1 MNKTLSK
8 TLAVGLMA
16 FGLGWLTQQKAEALG
31 PTTDSIVVSVTPT
44 GLVYGVSISSPYAGG
59 YNFGSVALGATT
71 GSTLAIVVKSSG
83 TVSEYFSM
91 SVVDPGSNPWSPLS
105 VDGTPSVVDQF
116 ELQGHFTTA
125 NTQPADATFVSAAG
139 NDIIYGVPPLP
150 AGGLFNQGTIGK
162 TAPGTSVYL
171 WLKMKMPASVT
182 STSTRAMVL
191 SITGQSS

>member
-1 MNKTLSK
+1 MKIKLKNKLV
-8 TLAVGLMA
+8 LGLMVL
-16 FGLGWLTQQKAEALG
+16 GLGWLTQQKVEAAG

-59 YNFGSVALGATT
+59 YNFGNVALSNTT

-83 TVSEYFSM
+83 TVAEYFSM
-91 SVVDPGSNPWSPLS
+91 SVVDPGSNPWSPL
-105 VDGTPSVVDQF
+105 VADGTPSVIDQY

-125 NTQPADATFVSAAG
+125 NTVPADAAFVST
-139 NDIIYGVPPLP
+139 DLIDTVLPIP
-150 AGGLFNQGTIGK
+150 AGSDYNQGTINK

-171 WLKMKMPASVT
+171 WLKMKMPVSVT
-182 STSTRAMVL
+182 STNARQMVL